1 MDEQAFV
8 VATIQHW
15 LFEQLGQHVP
25 EHGALVEAVAH
36 NDPEQ
41 FRRILARA
49 PFSPEQ
55 MHYLEDLIH
64 RWERSIAHPHHD
76 AGDAT

>member
-25 EHGALVEAVAH
+25 EHGALAAAAAQ
-36 NDPEQ
+36 NDPEA
-41 FRRILARA
+41 FRRILAGA

-55 MHYLEDLIH
+55 MHYLEDLVH
-64 RWERSIAHPHHD
+64 RWERSIAHPHGESD
-76 AGDAT
+76 PAT